1 MSEPQTNQ
9 PINLSSFAEWCKHKD
24 SLSEEAIY
32 TVEELLNKAG
42 TSDCK
47 EAERILSNLT
57 ELNLK
62 WNKITDITPLSA
74 LTNLTSL
81 SLGYNQITDI
91 TPLSGLTNLT
101 ELHLTCNQITDI
113 TPLSGLTNLTEL
125 HLTSSKITDI
135 TPLSG
140 LTNLTEVYL
149 SENQITDITGLSAL
163 TNLTHL
169 HLYQNEITDITGLS
183 ALTNLIYLNLYDN
196 QITDITGLSGLT
208 NLTDLALD
216 RNQIIDITGLSGLTN
231 LTLLTLSNNQIIDI
245 TGLSGLTN
253 LTKLEL
259 CCNEIID
266 IIPLSTLTNLTKL
279 SLNLNPITDLTP
291 LSGLTNLTK
300 LTLYDNPITD
310 ITGLSGL
317 TNLTDLNLQG
327 NPITDITPL
336 LGLTNLT
343 ILRLYNNPITD
354 LNLSLELTQKYLTL
368 STTPIDAK
376 KATET
381 VKNIYVAIGHKAPQ
395 VIVCSSPPVADL
407 NFLKQLKIDCMSQN
421 QISQKATGN
430 LGWGKSLLK
439 ELFQSVDVGLSL
451 MFWKEL
457 CDEIILEP
465 DADCILVSEFEELAI
480 NYPESRNSE
489 SRSYSNYLEPLT
501 PTALVK
507 EIHLTEFLISKC
519 GITLD
524 QKAQELLRCKQ
535 QLFEDC
541 GWIFPFENICLVC
554 DRPLHLRFDSA
565 NELHAEGE
573 PAIAFADGYSLYF
586 YHGVQLPE
594 QYGKVH
600 PDLWQAEW
608 LLSESNA
615 EIRRLLIE
623 RIGYDRICQQ
633 LQAVEL
639 DGWQEY
645 TLLKI
650 DNADVE
656 PIYLLKMTCPST
668 GFIHALRVPP
678 DVRSSSRAS
687 LTAQEAIRW
696 VNWDIDPE
704 EFSVQT

>member
-1 MSEPQTNQ
+1 MSEPQTNK

-32 TVEELLNKAG
+32 TVEMLLNKAG
-42 TSDCK
+42 TSDCN
-47 EAERILSNLT
+47 EADRILSNLT
-57 ELNLK
+57 ELNLNYK
-62 WNKITDITPLSA
+62 EITDITPLSA

-81 SLGYNQITDI
+81 NLYCNHITDI
-91 TPLSGLTNLT
+91 TRLSALTNL
-101 ELHLTCNQITDI
+101 
-113 TPLSGLTNLTEL
+113 
-125 HLTSSKITDI
+125 SK
-135 TPLSG
+135 L
-140 LTNLTEVYL
+140 EL
-149 SENQITDITGLSAL
+149 SENQITDITGVSAL
-163 TNLTHL
+163 ANLT
-169 HLYQNEITDITGLS
+169 
-183 ALTNLIYLNLYDN
+183 YLNLYDN
-196 QITDITGLSGLT
+196 QITDITGVLGLT
-208 NLTDLALD
+208 NLTYLALSD
-216 RNQIIDITGLSGLTN
+216 NQIIDITGLSGLTN
-231 LTLLTLSNNQIIDI
+231 LTRLSLENNQIIDI

-253 LTKLEL
+253 LTQLQL
-259 CCNEIID
+259 GDNEIID
-266 IIPLSTLTNLTKL
+266 IIPLSTLTNLTQL
-279 SLNLNPITDLTP
+279 QL
-291 LSGLTNLTK
+291 GC
-300 LTLYDNPITD
+300 NPITD

-317 TNLTDLNLQG
+317 TNLTKLSLYDNPITDITPLSALTNLTDLNLQC
-327 NPITDITPL
+327 NAITDITPL

-343 ILRLYNNPITD
+343 ILRLWENPITD
-354 LNLSLELTQKYLTL
+354 LNLSLEHTQKYLTL

-421 QISQKATGN
+421 QISPKATGN

-439 ELFQSVDVGLSL
+439 ELFQSVDVGLSR

-457 CDEIILEP
+457 CHQIILEP
-465 DADCILVSEFEELAI
+465 DTDCILVSEFQELAI
-480 NYPESRNSE
+480 NYPDSRKSE
-489 SRSYSNYLEPLT
+489 SRTYSNYLEPLT

-507 EIHLTEFLISKC
+507 EIHLTEFLTSKC

-535 QLFEDC
+535 QLFEEC

-554 DRPLHLRFDSA
+554 DRPLHIRFDSA

-573 PAIAFADGYSLYF
+573 SAIAFADGYSLYF
-586 YHGVQLPE
+586 HHGVKLPE
-594 QYGKVH
+594 KYGKVH
-600 PDLWQAEW
+600 SDLWQAEW

-615 EIRRLLIE
+615 ELHRLLIE
-623 RIGYDRICQQ
+623 TIGYERICQQ

-668 GFIHALRVPP
+668 RFIHALRVPP
-678 DVRSSSRAS
+678 DVRSAK
-687 LTAQEAIRW
+687 EAIRW
-696 VNWDIDPE
+696 VNWDIDSE